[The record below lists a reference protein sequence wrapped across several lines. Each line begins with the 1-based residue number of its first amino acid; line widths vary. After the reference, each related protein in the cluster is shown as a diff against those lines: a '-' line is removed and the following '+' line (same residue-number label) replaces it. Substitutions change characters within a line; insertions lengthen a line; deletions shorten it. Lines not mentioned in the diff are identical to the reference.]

1 MSPSDEAVQ
10 LAYQKACVD
19 AYNAAVTG
27 DPDMGQRYMAVAQAL
42 LVAYPTVVNDYR
54 VKNGH
59 EPL

>member
-10 LAYQKACVD
+10 LVYQKACVD
-19 AYNAAVTG
+19 AYNAFVNKDEDGRT
-27 DPDMGQRYMAVAQAL
+27 RFTAL
-42 LVAYPTVVNDYR
+42 AHALFAAYPVLVNDYR